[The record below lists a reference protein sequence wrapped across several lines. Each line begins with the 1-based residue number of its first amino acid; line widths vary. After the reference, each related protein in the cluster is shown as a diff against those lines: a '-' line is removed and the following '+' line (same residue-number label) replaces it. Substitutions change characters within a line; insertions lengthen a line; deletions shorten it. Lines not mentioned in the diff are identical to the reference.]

1 MWESIAEFESRREL
15 CVQSEAVNWLD
26 WGGGGRGREPSK
38 ETTWSSID
46 SSQINVI
53 KAYYSSTGR

>member
-26 WGGGGRGREPSK
+26 WGGGGGVE
-38 ETTWSSID
+38 
-46 SSQINVI
+46 SQAKKPLGAQLIHH
-53 KAYYSSTGR
+53 KLM